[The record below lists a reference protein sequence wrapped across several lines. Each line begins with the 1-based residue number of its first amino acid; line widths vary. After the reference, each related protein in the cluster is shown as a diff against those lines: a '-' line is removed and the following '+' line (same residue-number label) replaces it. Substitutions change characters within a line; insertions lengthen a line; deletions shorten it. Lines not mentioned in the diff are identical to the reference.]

1 MNACTY
7 NNCGQQITQL
17 LKLSD
22 ASGKEVLICINVK
35 GILSPKCA
43 SLIPLAAMELHHI
56 TKYTSAK
63 TVEYLASD
71 IPQFSKCSAH
81 CKKYL
86 KLR

>member
-22 ASGKEVLICINVK
+22 ASSKEVFINVK

-56 TKYTSAK
+56 TKYTTEK

-86 KLR
+86 KLRK